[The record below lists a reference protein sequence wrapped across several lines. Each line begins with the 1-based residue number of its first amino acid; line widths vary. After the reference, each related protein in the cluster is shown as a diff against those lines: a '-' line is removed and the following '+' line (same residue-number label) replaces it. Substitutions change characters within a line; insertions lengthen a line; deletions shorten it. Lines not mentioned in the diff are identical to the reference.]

1 MENETFYWD
10 GLSKS
15 QTLVSFILQV
25 GGEREYHC
33 CKELGPV
40 RRIMVFD
47 GSIERIRYVKE
58 HKDYTAL
65 TNKIVLSLVGPLLR
79 CRNQR
84 NGRSYRRS
92 ANQSENEYLR
102 AVAYR

>member
-1 MENETFYWD
+1 MKVVNESIAAARTL
-10 GLSKS
+10 GL
-15 QTLVSFILQV
+15 
-25 GGEREYHC
+25 
-33 CKELGPV
+33 V

-47 GSIERIRYVKE
+47 GSIERIRHITE
-58 HKDYTAL
+58 HEDYTVL
-65 TNKIVLSLVGPLLR
+65 TNKTVFSLVGPLLR